1 MRSLRKPY
9 KSYKTKT
16 KKNSKSN
23 AFLYPFSSNKNGTK
37 IPDGRVIESKG
48 ERFQYCGSFSAT
60 QTGVSYIALLPSS
73 NIALAFNLMQ
83 ATIGNPT
90 DNVAEWGGDNEML
103 NFLPQQPP
111 GQNPIPAPEN
121 VGTWQISQYPHTD
134 ITSTNEYVGHM
145 GLAKW
150 RLVSTAMKIGLVN
163 RWEHNEGYFEAIRFS
178 LGTEN
183 TRSQSD
189 ALVTFLNDIINVN
202 FIDQPSYTTDTLKNI
217 QKYTFQCKPDGMNHK
232 FSTITD
238 NLDNSFDGILIRIHG
253 RVSADDSPDKTL
265 THLVVETVSNQE
277 LVFATSHMMSKYM
290 TRCNYD
296 PTFEAKSKAKAIDV
310 KAGHKSK

>member
-16 KKNSKSN
+16 KSNAKSN
-23 AFLYPFSSNKNGTK
+23 AFLHPFSSNKNGSK

-48 ERFQYCGSFSAT
+48 ERFQYCGSFSAP
-60 QTGVSYIALLPSS
+60 QTGISYIALLPAS
-73 NIALAFNLMQ
+73 NIALAFTQMQ
-83 ATIGNPT
+83 PALGTP
-90 DNVAEWGGDNEML
+90 DDQVEPWGGDNDAL
-103 NFLPQQPP
+103 NFLPQ
-111 GQNPIPAPEN
+111 NPVNLNPDPVAAN
-121 VGTWQISQYPHTD
+121 VGTWQISQYPHTY
-134 ITSTNEYVGHM
+134 ITSTGGLQTL

-150 RLVSTAMKIGLVN
+150 RLVSTAMKIGLIN

-183 TRSQSD
+183 TRTETDTLVQS
-189 ALVTFLNDIINVN
+189 LNEIINVK
-202 FIDQPSYTTDTLKNI
+202 FLDQPSYTTDTLKNI
-217 QKYTFQCKPDGMNHK
+217 QKYTFQLKPDGMNHK
-232 FSTITD
+232 FSSNMD

-253 RVSADDSPDKTL
+253 RVSDINSDDKTL

-277 LVFATSHMMSKYM
+277 LVFATTHMMSKYM

-296 PTFEAKSKAKAIDV
+296 PKFETKSKAKAIDI